1 MWKFVFAPQAR
12 ASAFKSFHLLLS
24 LLGDWEFWRLG
35 SLNMLYSYGYCY
47 FPQRRRA
54 AEDCVAARRELKA
67 FYFNGILMSKCLAT
81 QKTFSC
87 VFVLFVVSK
96 NPESPPCLRSLY
108 SPCFA
113 EGHSG
118 SDKSLI
124 RVPTHPCKFVRICV
138 RAAGTSD
145 SDQSV
150 YVMHVTPKGCVKDS
164 PL

>member
-1 MWKFVFAPQAR
+1 MVTDVVV
-12 ASAFKSFHLLLS
+12 LLDFIS
-24 LLGDWEFWRLG
+24 
-35 SLNMLYSYGYCY
+35 
-47 FPQRRRA
+47 RRD

-113 EGHSG
+113 EGYSV
-118 SDKSLI
+118 SDHL
-124 RVPTHPCKFVRICV
+124 
-138 RAAGTSD
+138 
-145 SDQSV
+145 QSV
-150 YVMHVTPKGCVKDS
+150 YVV
-164 PL
+164 L